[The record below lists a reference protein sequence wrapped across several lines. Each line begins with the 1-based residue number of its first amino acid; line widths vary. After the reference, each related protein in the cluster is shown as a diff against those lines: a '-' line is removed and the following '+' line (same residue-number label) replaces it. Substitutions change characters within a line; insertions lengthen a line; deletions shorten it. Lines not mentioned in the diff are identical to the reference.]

1 MCLRIHVL
9 KHVLLNAGKFVR
21 LKLKFKLSFN
31 KTAGRISNA
40 LTKAIKILLPFATTY
55 MYLTSDVDDEGPTT
69 TKKGKLLSIAN
80 LIMSRT

>member
-1 MCLRIHVL
+1 ML
-9 KHVLLNAGKFVR
+9 KNSCFETRASECRQVCQIK
-21 LKLKFKLSFN
+21 LKLKLSFN
-31 KTAGRISNA
+31 KTARRISNA

-55 MYLTSDVDDEGPTT
+55 MCLTSDVEDEGPTT